1 MNFNLK
7 SHHQDLLFLPLGGAN
22 EIGMNLN
29 LYHFNGKWL
38 MIDCGVGFAYDVP
51 GVSMMVPDI
60 SFLQQKINNKNKLNF
75 FILPYVN
82 KKFTLVKA
90 PIAHKN

>member
-29 LYHFNGKWL
+29 LYHLNGKWL

-60 SFLQQKINNKNKLNF
+60 SFLQQI
-75 FILPYVN
+75 
-82 KKFTLVKA
+82 KKKPAGLSNYSY
-90 PIAHKN
+90 P